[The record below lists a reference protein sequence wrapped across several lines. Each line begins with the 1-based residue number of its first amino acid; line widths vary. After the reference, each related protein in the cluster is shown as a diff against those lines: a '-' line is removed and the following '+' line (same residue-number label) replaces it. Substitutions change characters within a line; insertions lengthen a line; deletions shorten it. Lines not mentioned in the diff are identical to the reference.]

1 MIQVYSSDV
10 TVDANGVF
18 PLNSV
23 RVNKGSYAELVG
35 SAIQLNKCGVYM
47 VEVDASLTPAAAGT
61 VAIQMYKDGVAQP
74 QAYNY
79 FTGVAETANTA
90 SFMAFVQV
98 PQNNSPCCC
107 SSPTFLTI
115 NNESEEEVTGRINVC
130 VSKIC

>member
-18 PLNSV
+18 PLNSI

-35 SAIQLNKCGVYM
+35 SAIQLDKCGVYM
-47 VEVDASLTPAAAGT
+47 VEVDASLTPSAAGT
-61 VAIQMYKDGVAQP
+61 VGIQMFKDGVAQP
-74 QAYNY
+74 QAYSY
-79 FTGVAETANTA
+79 FTGAVDTAGSA
-90 SFMAFVQV
+90 SFMTYVQV

-107 SSPTFLTI
+107 SSPTFVTI
-115 NNESEEEVTGRINVC
+115 NNVSEESVTGRINVC